1 MNALPL
7 ATSIALLMATTVP
20 GIAADEPQLQRLA
33 TCKDSWFVWKN
44 DEARTASYVDF
55 IKPRFVPTEQR
66 GAFTPKAPTTVFG
79 LQVTQV
85 FPGTVGMAVG
95 FSMVVNADFA
105 KARKIF
111 EKQLGHSMKCESG
124 DGMKT
129 CEFQIEDKR
138 TAILM
143 AEDNGNAKTSLIGC
157 YYFYE
162 K

>member
-1 MNALPL
+1 MKSLPIQI
-7 ATSIALLMATTVP
+7 SIALLIGATASAY
-20 GIAADEPQLQRLA
+20 AADEPQLQRLA
-33 TCKDSWFVWKN
+33 TCKDSWFEWKN
-44 DEARTASYVDF
+44 DEAKQSGYADF
-55 IKPRFVPTEQR
+55 IKARFVPTEHG

-79 LQVTQV
+79 LQVPQV

-111 EKQLGHSMKCESG
+111 EKQLDHLMRCESG

-138 TAILM
+138 TYMLRT
-143 AEDNGNAKTSLIGC
+143 EDHGTPRPA
-157 YYFYE
+157 
-162 K
+162 

>member
-1 MNALPL
+1 MKTLLFA
-7 ATSIALLMATTVP
+7 SGIALFLTTVAP
-20 GIAADEPQLQRLA
+20 AIAADEPQLGRLA
-33 TCKDSWFVWKN
+33 TCKDSWFEWK
-44 DEARTASYVDF
+44 DDAARQAAYADF
-55 IKPRFVPTEQR
+55 IHARFVPTGHG
-66 GAFTPKAPTTVFG
+66 GAYTPKAPTTVFG
-79 LQVTQV
+79 LQVVQV

-111 EKQLGHSMKCESG
+111 EKQLGHPMKCESG

-129 CEFQIEDKR
+129 CEFPIAEQK
-138 TAILM
+138 TAMLM